1 MTLDYEQ
8 WCRNITTLSGHIA
21 DRILA
26 EGAVD
31 LLVFYTLY
39 AHVMNFVE
47 KWETVVLILYCIVLS
62 MLGEA

>member
-8 WCRNITTLSGHIA
+8 WCQNITTLSGHIA

-26 EGAVD
+26 EDAVD
-31 LLVFYTLY
+31 LLFCTLH